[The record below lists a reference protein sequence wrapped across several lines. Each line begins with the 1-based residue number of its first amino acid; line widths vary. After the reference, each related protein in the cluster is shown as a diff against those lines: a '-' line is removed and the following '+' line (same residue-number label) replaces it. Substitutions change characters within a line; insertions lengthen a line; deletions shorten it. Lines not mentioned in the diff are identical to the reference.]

1 MAWGVDDVDFRSLVV
16 NCCIFGKNGDSTLT
30 LDIVRVHDTF
40 LNLLIGT
47 ENAAL
52 FQKLVYQCSFTMI
65 DMGDDGNVSYIFS
78 RCFHFFI
85 PLPMG

>member
-1 MAWGVDDVDFRSLVV
+1 MARGVDDVDFRSLVV

-40 LNLLIGT
+40 LNLLVGT
-47 ENAAL
+47 EDTAL
-52 FQKLVYQCSFTMI
+52 FQKLVYQCGFTMI

-85 PLPMG
+85 PLPMV